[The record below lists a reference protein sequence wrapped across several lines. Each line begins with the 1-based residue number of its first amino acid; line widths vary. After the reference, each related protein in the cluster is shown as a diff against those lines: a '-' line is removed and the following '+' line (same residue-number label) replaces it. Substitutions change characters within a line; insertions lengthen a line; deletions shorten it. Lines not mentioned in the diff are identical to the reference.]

1 MEYANEKYKIK
12 KRESESRILRRSALP
27 FLWEDIDIQG
37 YIWYNRTMSFNSEMI
52 FKAMTYDNMEGA
64 NEGLYGKSEGL

>member
-12 KRESESRILRRSALP
+12 KRESESRILRRSALH